1 MCFLCIF
8 CDLKEKYRI
17 SGNIN
22 SEKKEMFK
30 CKISIIIIILIC
42 RELEKKCLNVKS
54 LLLLLLLLFDL
65 PTIRVGRARS
75 TKN

>member
-1 MCFLCIF
+1 
-8 CDLKEKYRI
+8 
-17 SGNIN
+17 
-22 SEKKEMFK
+22 MFK

-54 LLLLLLLLFDL
+54 LLLLLLLLLLLFDL

>member
-1 MCFLCIF
+1 
-8 CDLKEKYRI
+8 
-17 SGNIN
+17 
-22 SEKKEMFK
+22 MFK
-30 CKISIIIIILIC
+30 GKISIIIIILIC

-54 LLLLLLLLFDL
+54 LLLLLLFDL